1 PSVRA
6 NRAVALAILL
16 GVPMH
21 GVPETTV
28 SNEYLPVAQQRLLP
42 ALLGVGSVQYGS
54 TAWLRMPE
62 SALQSSLG
70 ALLGCSGLSQYLDG
84 AGGGDAMAGELDV
97 GDVRSAQAAAF
108 VVGGLLAQSSRAVH
122 LLGLQQRE
130 ESLADG
136 SKDKITGD
144 NAPQTKAEQVTAETA
159 MAASEEP
166 KTLGRLPAPTSWC
179 RAVWENITELSES
192 LSGCGGSV
200 VVEAVEC
207 KMVYLLTAMLKA
219 ARPFPV
225 VDSRKVFGRLLGVY
239 LELVDASSLLNKRL
253 PVLALVLSTAGKLGP
268 VSYSMA
274 QFVTEAVQQIVSK
287 AVDAS
292 STQIAANQY
301 VDGEYPDSLV
311 AIALRYLGSDGFG
324 RILSLSGFVGSS
336 ETSEHAWILDS
347 TALYAKKS
355 LAAAVA
361 GMAPRALQSMDSPVE
376 SDAARMFRIMS
387 KVAVPPPKAANV
399 CASILATLFDTGV
412 NGDAEM
418 HLPLLVSLRTAALA
432 TLQAHTASENLV
444 DVAQSVARTAARE
457 KITAEWIDSTTD
469 VPAKSKQ
476 AGAKTAIANT
486 TGVVGD
492 WLKSTFKEWARR
504 ASHELQGADG
514 SLRLAVPYSMQLV
527 AGALYSKQ
535 RIRSGSADA
544 QRMVV
549 QGLDMV
555 ILAASIAGTKAP
567 GVIDEFIATGV
578 VCWLLP
584 LLTGLGAQDIL
595 SHPGVAASGASRQ
608 ALVTVA
614 IDEMLE
620 HLERGSTNAGH
631 AAMANEQQQPMRQY
645 SVQLRTRVLG
655 LLDLT

>member
-1 PSVRA
+1 
-6 NRAVALAILL
+6 
-16 GVPMH
+16 
-21 GVPETTV
+21 
-28 SNEYLPVAQQRLLP
+28 
-42 ALLGVGSVQYGS
+42 
-54 TAWLRMPE
+54 
-62 SALQSSLG
+62 
-70 ALLGCSGLSQYLDG
+70 
-84 AGGGDAMAGELDV
+84 
-97 GDVRSAQAAAF
+97 
-108 VVGGLLAQSSRAVH
+108 
-122 LLGLQQRE
+122 
-130 ESLADG
+130 
-136 SKDKITGD
+136 
-144 NAPQTKAEQVTAETA
+144 
-159 MAASEEP
+159 
-166 KTLGRLPAPTSWC
+166 
-179 RAVWENITELSES
+179 
-192 LSGCGGSV
+192 
-200 VVEAVEC
+200 
-207 KMVYLLTAMLKA
+207 MVYLLTAMLKA

-287 AVDAS
+287 TVDAS

-444 DVAQSVARTAARE
+444 DVAHSVARTAARE
-457 KITAEWIDSTTD
+457 KITAEVAQLVPSSGHLADLQTCGGERALLLWSVLGVAFCGINKDRGMDMLRKAPGTLSDADFGRLVEQQALLLCQWIASTTD
-469 VPAKSKQ
+469 VSAKSKQ

-486 TGVVGD
+486 TGV
-492 WLKSTFKEWARR
+492 
-504 ASHELQGADG
+504 
-514 SLRLAVPYSMQLV
+514 
-527 AGALYSKQ
+527 
-535 RIRSGSADA
+535 
-544 QRMVV
+544 
-549 QGLDMV
+549 
-555 ILAASIAGTKAP
+555 
-567 GVIDEFIATGV
+567 
-578 VCWLLP
+578 
-584 LLTGLGAQDIL
+584 
-595 SHPGVAASGASRQ
+595 
-608 ALVTVA
+608 
-614 IDEMLE
+614 
-620 HLERGSTNAGH
+620 
-631 AAMANEQQQPMRQY
+631 
-645 SVQLRTRVLG
+645 
-655 LLDLT
+655 